1 MIEERF
7 RNRILRLLATFLVV
21 IAAQAVVF
29 ASARPAFAQEPTV
42 TCAAAIVVD
51 AETGAVLYEK
61 NADERRPIA
70 SLTKVMTALVAAEQV
85 RDWDMPVVAD
95 SQSCA
100 AGESE
105 IYLEPGE
112 RILARDLLAATL
124 LKSANDAAS
133 LLARAVAGRTD
144 LFVAMMNAKARSLG
158 LTNTSFKNP
167 HGLYQ
172 PGHYSSARDCATIA
186 RAALSYARLRE
197 LFRTRRAVIPW
208 PGHPEGRV
216 LVNHNK
222 LLFRDPNVK
231 GIKTGYVRQSGHC
244 LISYAE
250 YGNRKVIAV
259 VLGAPTSEA
268 CYADSVRLLRYGAS
282 QFTTVT
288 VARRGEAVGTITQ
301 GRIFSRTVPV
311 YAAEGLSVVVPA
323 PLASRITT
331 DLVVFSGNRAR
342 ATGYPA
348 ALRARLDDRVLGVIY
363 VDGDIEHVSRD
374 SAKSGVAKDASREAK
389 DRQNRQSSHES
400 FFVRLVRFFLSLL

>member
-1 MIEERF
+1 MIEKRF
-7 RNRILRLLATFLVV
+7 RNCTLRSLATLVVV
-21 IAAQAVVF
+21 IAIQAIVF
-29 ASARPAFAQEPTV
+29 LSAHPAFAQEPTL
-42 TCAAAIVVD
+42 TCAAAIAVD

-70 SLTKVMTALVAAEQV
+70 SLTKVMTALVAVEQV
-85 RDWDMPVVAD
+85 RDWERTVVAD
-95 SQSCA
+95 PESCA

-105 IYLEPGE
+105 IYLVPGE
-112 RILARDLLAATL
+112 RILMRDLLAATL

-133 LLARAVAGRTD
+133 LLARAAAGRTD

-186 RAALSYARLRE
+186 SAALSHPRLRE
-197 LFRTRRAVIPW
+197 LFRTRKVVIPW

-222 LLFRDPNVK
+222 LLFRDPYVK
-231 GIKTGYVRQSGHC
+231 GIKTGYVRKSGHC

-259 VLGAPTSEA
+259 VLGAPNSEA
-268 CYADSVRLLRYGAS
+268 CYADSTRLLRFGAS

-288 VARRGEAVGTITQ
+288 IARRGEAVGTITQ
-301 GRIFSRTVPV
+301 GRIFTRTVPV
-311 YAAEGLSVVVPA
+311 YAAEGLSVVVPV

-331 DLVVFSGNRAR
+331 ELVVFSGNRAR

-348 ALRARLDDRVLGVIY
+348 ALRARLDDRLLGVIY
-363 VDGDIEHVSRD
+363 VDGDIEHVSRG
-374 SAKSGVAKDASREAK
+374 SAKSGTAKDASREAK
-389 DRQNRQSSHES
+389 DGQNRQSSRES